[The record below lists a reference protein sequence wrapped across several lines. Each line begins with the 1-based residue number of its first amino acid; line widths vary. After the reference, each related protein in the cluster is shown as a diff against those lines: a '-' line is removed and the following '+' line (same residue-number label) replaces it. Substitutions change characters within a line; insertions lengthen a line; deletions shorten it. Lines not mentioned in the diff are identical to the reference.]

1 MEIKHD
7 FHFHTFYSND
17 ADKTA
22 NIENYVKIAK
32 EIGYKKLGVTEHF
45 WDDKIEGAFD
55 FYKPLTYAH
64 VSQVKADIERFNS
77 DEVKLYFGA
86 EVEYNPA
93 IKAPAITEETAEKF
107 DFIIVPHSHVHET
120 CPAMYTET
128 PARHLEYLL
137 EVYDNIIESSVGK
150 YILSMAHPF
159 ELVRCPYSNNIL
171 IDMVSDDTFK
181 RMFEKTAKKDIAVEI
196 NAGAIY
202 WGKTDADVEKSSR
215 IRMFRLAKEAGCKFT
230 FGSDAHFWLDIKR
243 KEQNEFLAS
252 LVGLSEDD
260 IAPFVR

>member
-22 NIENYVKIAK
+22 NIENYVKLAK
-32 EIGYKKLGVTEHF
+32 EMGYNKLGVAEHF

-64 VSQVKADIERFNS
+64 VSQVKADIDRFNS

-86 EVEYNPA
+86 EVEYNPKT
-93 IKAPAITEETAEKF
+93 KAPAITEETAEKF
-107 DFIIVPHSHVHET
+107 DFIIVPNSHVHET

-128 PARHLEYLL
+128 PEKLNDYML
-137 EVYDNIIESSVGK
+137 EVYDNIIESSVSK

-159 ELVRCPYSNNIL
+159 FPVRCPYSNDML
-171 IDMVSDDTFK
+171 VDMVSDDTFK
-181 RMFEKTAKKDIAVEI
+181 RIFEKTAKKDIAVEI
-196 NAGAIY
+196 NSGALY
-202 WGKTDADVEKSSR
+202 LGKTDADVEKSSY
-215 IRMFRLAKEAGCKFT
+215 IRMFKLAKEAGCKFT

-243 KEQNEFLAS
+243 REQNEFLAS
-252 LVGLSEDD
+252 LVGLSDDD
-260 IAPFVR
+260 IAEFVR

>member
-1 MEIKHD
+1 MQITHD

-22 NIENYVKIAK
+22 TIENYVRAAK

-55 FYKPLTYAH
+55 FYKPLNFEH
-64 VSQVKADIERFNS
+64 FSQLKADIDKFNS
-77 DEVKLYFGA
+77 DEVKIYFGA
-86 EVEYNPA
+86 EVEYNPK

-120 CPAMYTET
+120 CPAMYAET
-128 PARHLEYLL
+128 PEKHLEYLL
-137 EVYDNIIESSVGK
+137 EVYDNILESRVNK

-159 ELVRCPYSNNIL
+159 ELVRCPYSNEIL
-171 IDMVSDDTFK
+171 IDMVSDDTFR
-181 RMFEKTAKKDIAVEI
+181 RMFEKTAKRDIAVEI
-196 NAGAIY
+196 NSGAIY
-202 WGKTDADVEKSSR
+202 RGKTDADVEKCSQ
-215 IRMFRLAKEAGCKFT
+215 IRMFKLAKESGCKFI

-243 KEQNEFLAS
+243 KEQNEYLAS
-252 LVGLSEDD
+252 LVGLAEDD
-260 IAPFVR
+260 IAEFVR